1 VRLQLIL
8 AVTTI
13 ATFARAQQLAKVDE
27 RAAVYQD
34 TDHTTVV
41 TNNVAARA
49 TPGKHAE
56 IDARYLIDVISSASV
71 DVISAATTRFNEA
84 RHEVEGGAE
93 YHDDDRKL
101 NASYIY
107 STENDWTSH
116 TGNLGFT
123 QDFAHHQVTLHLG
136 GTAVSND
143 VGRSGDENFHRSLWV
158 GGGSA
163 GLTFVLTP
171 RDLLDVAY
179 TLAYSS
185 GYQASPYR
193 YVAFTGS
200 VGPIALGAPEN
211 VPDTRARHAVTLRWN
226 HHAFRSSA
234 FRSHV
239 RGYWDDWGVTSITA
253 GTELVTTFGPAW
265 ELGAFVRGY
274 AQAHAWFYEPTY
286 PTVETYMT
294 ADRELSSFVDG
305 FAGLRLGWHRER
317 ANATF
322 TDLRADF
329 RASGFAFEFFDFP
342 RLPQRYGLLA
352 EAAFGVTF

>member
-1 VRLQLIL
+1 MRLQLIMATATL
-8 AVTTI
+8 TSI
-13 ATFARAQQLAKVDE
+13 ASAQELAKVDD
-27 RAAVYQD
+27 RAAVYHD
-34 TDHTTVV
+34 TDHTTIV

-49 TPGKHAE
+49 TPNKHLDVE
-56 IDARYLIDVISSASV
+56 ARYLIDVISSASV
-71 DVISAATTRFNEA
+71 DVISAATTRFNEV
-84 RHEVEGGAE
+84 RHEAEGGLGW
-93 YHDDDRKL
+93 HDDDAKL
-101 NASYIY
+101 DASYVF

-116 TGNLGFT
+116 TANLGWS

-143 VGRSGDENFHRSLWV
+143 VGRSGDANFHKQLWV

-163 GLTFVLTP
+163 GLTFVLSP
-171 RDLLDVAY
+171 RDLLDASY

-193 YVAFTGS
+193 YVSVDGS
-200 VGPIALGAPEN
+200 PIALGAPEN
-211 VPDTRARHAVTLRWN
+211 VPETRARHAITLRWN
-226 HHAFRSSA
+226 RAAFEHSA

-253 GTELVTTFGPAW
+253 GTEYVTGFGHEW

-274 AQAHAWFYEPTY
+274 AQTHAWFYAPTY

-294 ADRELSSFVDG
+294 ADRELSTFVDG

-317 ANATF
+317 ASAALS
-322 TDLRADF
+322 DIRADF
-329 RASGFAFEFFDFP
+329 RVSGFDFEFFDFP
-342 RLPQRYGLLA
+342 RLRERQGLLG
-352 EAAFGVTF
+352 EVAFGVTF